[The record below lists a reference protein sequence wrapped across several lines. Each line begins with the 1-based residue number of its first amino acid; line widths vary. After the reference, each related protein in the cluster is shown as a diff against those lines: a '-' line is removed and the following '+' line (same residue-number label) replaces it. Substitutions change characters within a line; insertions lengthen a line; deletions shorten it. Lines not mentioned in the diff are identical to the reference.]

1 MEEAENVNAKSSQDG
16 TNTPAGPASGITG
29 AADARQAAAGSTE
42 TAPAETGASATGAPA
57 GAAATGAAQTAP
69 PATDTRNTGPGRL
82 LIAVYAV
89 FAISAT
95 ARAGY
100 QILTKFSEAPLAYLL
115 SAFAAAVYVV
125 ATVSLAKPGRT
136 AFKVSVAAVL
146 VELVG
151 VLVVGALSVFDS
163 VNFPHET
170 VWSLFGRGYGFI
182 PLLLPILGLIW
193 LYRRRPAPRQH

>member
-1 MEEAENVNAKSSQDG
+1 MEEAENVSAKSSQDG
-16 TNTPAGPASGITG
+16 TGTPAVSSPMTGPGEAGLPG
-29 AADARQAAAGSTE
+29 ARSTE
-42 TAPAETGASATGAPA
+42 AGTADTAPADTAAAPA
-57 GAAATGAAQTAP
+57 N
-69 PATDTRNTGPGRL
+69 TRNTGPGRL

-115 SAFAAAVYVV
+115 SAFAAVVYVV

-136 AFKVSVAAVL
+136 AFKVSVVAVL

-193 LYRRRPAPRQH
+193 LYRRRPAPLKA

>member
-1 MEEAENVNAKSSQDG
+1 MEEAENVSANSPHDG
-16 TNTPAGPASGITG
+16 TGNPAAPASRTPGPA
-29 AADARQAAAGSTE
+29 DAGSAD
-42 TAPAETGASATGAPA
+42 TAPAT
-57 GAAATGAAQTAP
+57 
-69 PATDTRNTGPGRL
+69 TDTRNTGPGRL
-82 LIAVYAV
+82 LIAVYAI

-193 LYRRRPAPRQH
+193 LYRRRPAPRDH

>member
-16 TNTPAGPASGITG
+16 TSTPAGPAPRNTG
-29 AADARQAAAGSTE
+29 AADAEQAAARSTE
-42 TAPAETGASATGAPA
+42 TAQAETGAATAE
-57 GAAATGAAQTAP
+57 TAP
-69 PATDTRNTGPGRL
+69 VATDTRNTGPGRL

>member
-1 MEEAENVNAKSSQDG
+1 MKDKQ
-16 TNTPAGPASGITG
+16 AST
-29 AADARQAAAGSTE
+29 
-42 TAPAETGASATGAPA
+42 ATGKAPIRN
-57 GAAATGAAQTAP
+57 
-69 PATDTRNTGPGRL
+69 TRNTGPGRL
-82 LIAVYAV
+82 LIAVYGV

-115 SAFAAAVYVV
+115 SAFAALVYVV
-125 ATVSLAKPGRT
+125 ATVSLAKAGT
-136 AFKVSVAAVL
+136 TWFKVSVTAVL

-151 VLVVGALSVFDS
+151 VLVVGTLSILDS
-163 VNFPHET
+163 VQFPHET

-193 LYRRRPAPRQH
+193 LYRRRPSAAAAQAQAAE

>member
-1 MEEAENVNAKSSQDG
+1 MEEAGNVKAPRSGK
-16 TNTPAGPASGITG
+16 TPGEAGVNSGG
-29 AADARQAAAGSTE
+29 KAGVK
-42 TAPAETGASATGAPA
+42 
-57 GAAATGAAQTAP
+57 
-69 PATDTRNTGPGRL
+69 DTRNTGPGRL

-115 SAFAAAVYVV
+115 SAFAALVYVV

-136 AFKVSVAAVL
+136 WFKVSLTAVL

-151 VLVVGALSVFDS
+151 VLVVGALSVFDP
-163 VNFPHET
+163 VAFPHET
-170 VWSLFGRGYGFI
+170 VWSQFGSGYGFI
-182 PLLLPILGLIW
+182 PLVLPILGLVW
-193 LYRRRPAPRQH
+193 LYRRRPQQPGPTAEASAE

>member
-1 MEEAENVNAKSSQDG
+1 MEEAENVSAKSSQDG
-16 TNTPAGPASGITG
+16 TGTPEVSSRMTGQADAAPAS
-29 AADARQAAAGSTE
+29 
-42 TAPAETGASATGAPA
+42 
-57 GAAATGAAQTAP
+57 
-69 PATDTRNTGPGRL
+69 TDTRNTGPGRL

-100 QILTKFSEAPLAYLL
+100 QILTKFS
-115 SAFAAAVYVV
+115 AFAAVVYVV
-125 ATVSLAKPGRT
+125 ATVSLARPGRT
-136 AFKVSVAAVL
+136 AFKVSVVAVL

-193 LYRRRPAPRQH
+193 LYRRRPAARKA

>member
-1 MEEAENVNAKSSQDG
+1 MEEAHNVTAKPSPQGTG
-16 TNTPAGPASGITG
+16 TNPGETSATPGPA
-29 AADARQAAAGSTE
+29 
-42 TAPAETGASATGAPA
+42 PA
-57 GAAATGAAQTAP
+57 
-69 PATDTRNTGPGRL
+69 DTRNTGPGRL

-100 QILTKFSEAPLAYLL
+100 QILTKFSEAPLAYSL
-115 SAFAAAVYVV
+115 SAFAAVVYIV

-136 AFKVSVAAVL
+136 WFKISVTAVL

-151 VLVVGALSVFDS
+151 VLVVGALSLVDA

-193 LYRRRPAPRQH
+193 LYRRRPAPKQA

>member
-1 MEEAENVNAKSSQDG
+1 VEEARNVKDQHSGTAQDA
-16 TNTPAGPASGITG
+16 T
-29 AADARQAAAGSTE
+29 
-42 TAPAETGASATGAPA
+42 ATG
-57 GAAATGAAQTAP
+57 TGSRN
-69 PATDTRNTGPGRL
+69 TRNTGPGRL

-89 FAISAT
+89 FAISAS

-115 SAFAAAVYVV
+115 SAFAALVYVI
-125 ATVSLAKPGRT
+125 ATISLARAGST
-136 AFKVSVAAVL
+136 WFKVSVAAVL

-163 VNFPHET
+163 VQFPHET

-182 PLLLPILGLIW
+182 PLLLPILGLGW
-193 LYRRRPAPRQH
+193 LYRRRPSRAS

>member
-1 MEEAENVNAKSSQDG
+1 MTAKPSHENIG
-16 TNTPAGPASGITG
+16 TTP
-29 AADARQAAAGSTE
+29 
-42 TAPAETGASATGAPA
+42 
-57 GAAATGAAQTAP
+57 GAAADGTSARDASARDASGSVPAGEASAAP
-69 PATDTRNTGPGRL
+69 DTRNTGPGRL

-115 SAFAAAVYVV
+115 SAFAAVVYLV
-125 ATVSLAKPGRT
+125 ATVSLAKSGRT
-136 AFKVSVAAVL
+136 WFKVSVAAVL

-151 VLVVGALSVFDS
+151 VLVIGALSVFDS

-170 VWSLFGRGYGFI
+170 VWSLFGRGYAFI

-193 LYRRRPAPRQH
+193 LYRRRPAPKQA

>member
-1 MEEAENVNAKSSQDG
+1 MEEAQTVTATPSPQGTGTSPGEN
-16 TNTPAGPASGITG
+16 P
-29 AADARQAAAGSTE
+29 AAAGQ
-42 TAPAETGASATGAPA
+42 ASAGA
-57 GAAATGAAQTAP
+57 GN
-69 PATDTRNTGPGRL
+69 TRNTGPGRL

-100 QILTKFSEAPLAYLL
+100 QILTKFAEAPLAYLL
-115 SAFAAAVYVV
+115 SAFAAAVYIV

-136 AFKVSVAAVL
+136 WFKISVAAVL

-151 VLVVGALSVFDS
+151 VLVVGALSLFDS

-193 LYRRRPAPRQH
+193 LYRRRPARKRT

>member
-1 MEEAENVNAKSSQDG
+1 MEEAHNVTAKPSPQGTG
-16 TNTPAGPASGITG
+16 TNPG
-29 AADARQAAAGSTE
+29 E
-42 TAPAETGASATGAPA
+42 TSATPGPTSA
-57 GAAATGAAQTAP
+57 
-69 PATDTRNTGPGRL
+69 DTRNTGPGRL

-100 QILTKFSEAPLAYLL
+100 QILTKFAEAPLAYSL
-115 SAFAAAVYVV
+115 SAFAAVVYIV

-136 AFKVSVAAVL
+136 WFKVSVTAVL

-151 VLVVGALSVFDS
+151 VLVVGALSLVDS

-193 LYRRRPAPRQH
+193 LYRRRPAPKQA

>member
-1 MEEAENVNAKSSQDG
+1 MTASQQG
-16 TNTPAGPASGITG
+16 AG
-29 AADARQAAAGSTE
+29 D
-42 TAPAETGASATGAPA
+42 
-57 GAAATGAAQTAP
+57 AAATDASLAAAAAAP
-69 PATDTRNTGPGRL
+69 TSAASSGGPAGVSAPRDTRNTGPGRL

-89 FAISAT
+89 FALSAT

-115 SAFAAAVYVV
+115 SAFAAVVYIV
-125 ATVSLAKPGRT
+125 ATVSLAKAGRIW
-136 AFKVSVAAVL
+136 FKVSVTAVL
-146 VELVG
+146 VELIG
-151 VLVVGALSVFDS
+151 VLVVGALSLFDA

-193 LYRRRPAPRQH
+193 LYRRRPAPRRS